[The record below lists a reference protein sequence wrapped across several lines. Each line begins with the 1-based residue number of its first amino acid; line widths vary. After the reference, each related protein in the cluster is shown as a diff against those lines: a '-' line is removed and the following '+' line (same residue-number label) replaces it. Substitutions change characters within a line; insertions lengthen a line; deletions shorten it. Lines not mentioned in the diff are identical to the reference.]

1 LGKNPNAEEK
11 TMSNKLYVMGTWL
24 NDYEDS
30 SYSKEDEEEANELNP
45 TYEKEVSAEDNSEK

>member
-1 LGKNPNAEEK
+1 
-11 TMSNKLYVMGTWL
+11 MSNKLYVMGTWL

-30 SYSKEDEEEANELNP
+30 GYSKEDEEEANELNP